1 MKKILNTIGFALL
14 LVLVACNKPS
24 SIKVENKLPKVVLK
38 NIQWG
43 SMPITTQLL
52 PGETSNAIS
61 VYDNSSY
68 YDVSLPAK
76 FPLKFYMELNGDK
89 VYLQTRES
97 YNLGKEEDITI
108 TIDDTTKVYNPLFP

>member
-1 MKKILNTIGFALL
+1 
-14 LVLVACNKPS
+14 
-24 SIKVENKLPKVVLK
+24 
-38 NIQWG
+38 
-43 SMPITTQLL
+43 MPITTQLL

-108 TIDDTTKVYNPLFP
+108 TIDDTTKVYNPLFPWVPCSLNSAEVKDKGKEQTCAYKGA